1 MTNVNLQ
8 SFILGSIQFNDLLE
22 CLRTDGIILY
32 PTDTIWGIGC
42 DATNETA
49 VKKIYDLK
57 KRELSKPFVLL
68 VDSLEMLKEYVHQ
81 VHPRIETLLSFHQRP
96 LTVVYNQAKNLPP
109 ISASDAGSVA
119 IRVVQDAFCKQ
130 LIGAFGK
137 PLISTSANI
146 STEPFPANFGEVSS
160 AIIEGVNYVVKFRQ
174 DEKTMGEPSVV
185 VKVEENGELVFLRT

>member
-109 ISASDAGSVA
+109 ISASDTGSVA